1 MFDRTNKG
9 SGHIY
14 SHSIPSIEC
23 KIETEILCK
32 NEAEGLARHVTFHL
46 KEHENEALFFL
57 KVQIYSLKGLS
68 HKNVQN

>member
-9 SGHIY
+9 SGHMY

-32 NEAEGLARHVTFHL
+32 NEAEGLARHVT
-46 KEHENEALFFL
+46 
-57 KVQIYSLKGLS
+57 YM
-68 HKNVQN
+68 